1 MNEKSGVTLYLISVA
16 GEIPLKSRRT
26 RPRFFRA
33 LEEALKDAL
42 GRRGVTE
49 FSIWR
54 DGARVFLKAP
64 RDARDAVAKVFG
76 VGRVCE
82 AVELSFSGLE
92 DLAKKVADLVK
103 DGVKGKR
110 FAVRVRR
117 TGTHDFTSLDVARK
131 VGELLLP
138 HSAGVDLENPEV
150 EVKVEVRGK
159 AAYVIRDCV
168 EGPGGLPPGTEGRVL
183 ALFSGGFDSPV
194 AAWFVAKRGAE
205 VHFLHFVLGSSR
217 SAEEAFKVA
226 SRLAREWLHGY
237 SPRFIVVDFRRVTE
251 VIASNVRRDYRQV
264 VLRALMY
271 EAASLLAQRM
281 GFDALVTGEAIGQ
294 ASSQTLR
301 NLAAVEAALTSKGFR
316 TLILR
321 PLLGMDK
328 EEIMAWARRIGTYEL
343 SEKVAEYCAIAPSM
357 VTTRAKVGELLN
369 ELSKVDESLI
379 RASVREAKV
388 LNLLKDTPLDAM
400 PDSSVEIDYIP
411 EGAIVVDMRSR
422 KEYEEWHYPGAI
434 HISEAGDLRRFKGRT
449 VVLYCAHGNASYLV
463 AEMLRREGVKAFS
476 VKGGIR
482 GVRRAC
488 GLKS

>member
-1 MNEKSGVTLYLISVA
+1 MNEEGGETLYLISVA
-16 GEIPLKSRRT
+16 GEIPLKSHRT

-33 LEEALKDAL
+33 LEKALKDAL
-42 GRRGVTE
+42 GRRGITK
-49 FSIWR
+49 FSVWR

-64 RDARDAVAKVFG
+64 RNARDAVAKVFG
-76 VGRVCE
+76 IGRVCE
-82 AVELSFSGLE
+82 AIELSFSGLD
-92 DLAKKVADLVK
+92 DLARKVAESVREDVR
-103 DGVKGKR
+103 GRR
-110 FAVRVRR
+110 FAVRVKR
-117 TGTHDFTSLDVARK
+117 TGTHNFTSLDVARK

-138 HSAGVDLENPEV
+138 HSAGVNLENPDV
-150 EVKVEVRGK
+150 VVRVEVRGK

-194 AAWFVAKRGAE
+194 AAWFAARRGAE
-205 VHFLHFVLGSSR
+205 VHLLHFVLGSSR

-226 SRLAREWLHGY
+226 SKLAREWLHGY

-251 VIASNVRRDYRQV
+251 AIANNVRRDYRQV

-301 NLAAVEAALTSKGFR
+301 NLAAIEAALTTRGFR

-343 SEKVAEYCAIAPSM
+343 SEKVAEYCAIAPSL
-357 VTTRAKVGELLN
+357 VTTRAKVSGLLN

-379 RASVREAKV
+379 KASVREAKV
-388 LNLLKDTPLDAM
+388 LNPLKDTPLDAVLG
-400 PDSSVEIDYIP
+400 SGVEIDYIP
-411 EGAIVVDMRSR
+411 EGATVIDMRSR
-422 KEYEEWHYPGAI
+422 REYEEWHYPGAI
-434 HISEAGDLRRFKGRT
+434 HISEAGDLRRFRGKT
-449 VVLYCAHGNASYLV
+449 VVLYCAHGNASYLL
-463 AEMLRREGVKAFS
+463 AEMLRKEGVKAFS
-476 VKGGIR
+476 LKGGIKA
-482 GVRRAC
+482 VKKAC
-488 GLKS
+488 GLKP

>member
-1 MNEKSGVTLYLISVA
+1 MREESGETLYLISVA
-16 GEIPLKSRRT
+16 GEIPLKSHRT
-26 RPRFFRA
+26 RPRFFKA
-33 LEEALKDAL
+33 LEKALKDAL
-42 GRRGVTE
+42 GRRGVTK

-64 RDARDAVAKVFG
+64 HNACDTVAKVFG

-92 DLAKKVADLVK
+92 DLAKKVAELVK
-103 DGVKGKR
+103 EEVKGKR
-110 FAVRVRR
+110 FAVRVKR
-117 TGTHDFTSLDVARK
+117 TGTHNFTSLDVARK

-194 AAWFVAKRGAE
+194 AAWFVARRGAE
-205 VHFLHFVLGSSR
+205 VHFLHFVLGSSQ

-226 SRLAREWLHGY
+226 SKLAREWLHGY
-237 SPRFIVVDFRRVTE
+237 SPRFIVVDFRRVAE

-271 EAASLLAQRM
+271 EVASLLAQHM
-281 GFDALVTGEAIGQ
+281 GFDALVTGEAVGQ

-301 NLAAVEAALTSKGFR
+301 NLAAIEAAIITRGFK

-343 SEKVAEYCAIAPSM
+343 SEKVAEYCAIAPSL
-357 VTTRAKVGELLN
+357 VTTRAKVSELIN

-388 LNLLKDTPLDAM
+388 LNLLKDTPLDAVLNS
-400 PDSSVEIDYIP
+400 DVEIDYIP

-422 KEYEEWHYPGAI
+422 REYEEWHYPGAI
-434 HISEAGDLRRFKGRT
+434 HISEAGDLRRFKGKI
-449 VVLYCAHGNASYLV
+449 VVLYCAYGNASYL
-463 AEMLRREGVKAFS
+463 AAKMLRKEGVKAFS
-476 VKGGIR
+476 LKGGIKAIRKAR
-482 GVRRAC
+482 GP
-488 GLKS
+488 KS

>member
-1 MNEKSGVTLYLISVA
+1 MNEEGSETLYLISVA
-16 GEIPLKSRRT
+16 GEIPLKSHRT

-33 LEEALKDAL
+33 LEKALKDTL
-42 GRRGVTE
+42 GRRGITK

-64 RDARDAVAKVFG
+64 RNARDAVAKVFG

-82 AVELSFSGLE
+82 AIELSFSGLD
-92 DLAKKVADLVK
+92 DLARKVAESVRED
-103 DGVKGKR
+103 VKGRR
-110 FAVRVRR
+110 FAVRVKR

-138 HSAGVDLENPEV
+138 HSAGVNLENPDV
-150 EVKVEVRGK
+150 EVRVEVRGK

-194 AAWFVAKRGAE
+194 ATWFVARRGAE
-205 VHFLHFVLGSSR
+205 IHFLHFVLGSSR
-217 SAEEAFKVA
+217 SAEDAFKVA
-226 SRLAREWLHGY
+226 SKLAREWLHGY
-237 SPRFIVVDFRRVTE
+237 SPRFIVIDFRRVTE
-251 VIASNVRRDYRQV
+251 AIANNVRRDYRQV

-301 NLAAVEAALTSKGFR
+301 NLAAIEATLTTRGFR

-343 SEKVAEYCAIAPSM
+343 SEKVAEYCAIAPSL
-357 VTTRAKVGELLN
+357 VTTRAKVSELLN
-369 ELSKVDESLI
+369 ELSRVDESLI
-379 RASVREAKV
+379 KASVREAKV
-388 LNLLKDTPLDAM
+388 LNLLKDTPLDAVLE
-400 PDSSVEIDYIP
+400 SGVEIDYIP
-411 EGAIVVDMRSR
+411 EGAVVIDMRSR
-422 KEYEEWHYPGAI
+422 REYEEWHYPEAI
-434 HISEAGDLRRFKGRT
+434 HISEAGDLRRFRGKT
-449 VVLYCAHGNASYLV
+449 VVLYCAHGNASYLL
-463 AEMLRREGVKAFS
+463 AEMLRKEGVKAFS
-476 VKGGIR
+476 LKGGIKA
-482 GVRRAC
+482 VKKAC
-488 GLKS
+488 GLKP

>member
-1 MNEKSGVTLYLISVA
+1 MNEEGSETLYLISVA
-16 GEIPLKSRRT
+16 GEIPLKSHRT

-33 LEEALKDAL
+33 LEKALKDTL
-42 GRRGVTE
+42 GRRGITK

-64 RDARDAVAKVFG
+64 RNARDAVAKVFG

-82 AVELSFSGLE
+82 AIELSFSGLD
-92 DLAKKVADLVK
+92 DLARKVAESVRED
-103 DGVKGKR
+103 VKGRR
-110 FAVRVRR
+110 FAVRVKR

-138 HSAGVDLENPEV
+138 HSAGVNLENPDV
-150 EVKVEVRGK
+150 EVRVEVRGK

-194 AAWFVAKRGAE
+194 ATWFVARRGAE
-205 VHFLHFVLGSSR
+205 IHFLHFVLGSSR
-217 SAEEAFKVA
+217 SAEDAFKVA
-226 SRLAREWLHGY
+226 SKLAREWLHGY
-237 SPRFIVVDFRRVTE
+237 SPRFIVIDFRRVTE
-251 VIASNVRRDYRQV
+251 AIANNVRRDYRQV

-301 NLAAVEAALTSKGFR
+301 NLAAIEATLTIRGFR

-343 SEKVAEYCAIAPSM
+343 SEKVAEYCAIAPSL
-357 VTTRAKVGELLN
+357 VTTRAKVSELLN
-369 ELSKVDESLI
+369 ELSRVDESLI
-379 RASVREAKV
+379 KASVREAKV
-388 LNLLKDTPLDAM
+388 LNLLKDTPLDAVLE
-400 PDSSVEIDYIP
+400 SGVEIDYIP
-411 EGAIVVDMRSR
+411 EGAVVIDMRSR
-422 KEYEEWHYPGAI
+422 REYEEWHYPEAI
-434 HISEAGDLRRFKGRT
+434 HISEAGDLRRFRGKT
-449 VVLYCAHGNASYLV
+449 VVLYCAHGNASYLL
-463 AEMLRREGVKAFS
+463 AEMLRKEGVKAFS
-476 VKGGIR
+476 LKGGIKA
-482 GVRRAC
+482 VKKAC
-488 GLKS
+488 GLKP